1 MKLILKPQLLRLEAE
16 NFADKLYIH
25 HFLKKIEEN
34 RKAEI
39 VLQRLKDD
47 NFAGNIGGSFQYS
60 NRRTSPAAPKGGGWF
75 DVNKVL
81 PEIWDADE
89 QNKEG
94 IIAVEEIESLE
105 ILNYKDY

>member
-1 MKLILKPQLLRLEAE
+1 MKLILEPQLLRLEAE

-34 RKAEI
+34 RKAE
-39 VLQRLKDD
+39 KDD
-47 NFAGNIGGSFQYS
+47 NFAGNIDGSFQYS
-60 NRRTSPAAPKGGGWF
+60 NRRTSPAALKGGGWF

-81 PEIWDADE
+81 PEIWDAE
-89 QNKEG
+89 EKNKEG

-105 ILNYKDY
+105 ILNYKNY